1 MRKSCHLQQWFL
13 TIEVLEGIMLS
24 KVSQAEKGKY
34 CIISHIQKI
43 YKTKTSKFIEK
54 EIRFVVTK
62 GGEGERSIRGRWS
75 KI

>member
-1 MRKSCHLQQWFL
+1 MVPD
-13 TIEVLEGIMLS
+13 EVPEGIMLS
-24 KVSQAEKGKY
+24 KVSQAVKGKY

-62 GGEGERSIRGRWS
+62 GGMGEKSIKGRWL
-75 KI
+75 KV